1 MHTTAIAQGE
11 STDVRR
17 DNRAH
22 DEKGW
27 FGPNTLGPRAAKD
40 HSGNA

>member
-11 STDVRR
+11 SSDVRR

-22 DEKGW
+22 GEAW
-27 FGPNTLGPRAAKD
+27 FGPHTLGPDAADD